1 MADDIVVAPVLN
13 LEGMKALGIMLSK
26 RFGQYEKDR
35 FAVEQQWLQ
44 NLRQHRGIYDPEISN
59 KIPDDQSRAYPKVTR
74 TKVVNTVA
82 RLMEMMFPQTE
93 KNYGI
98 AASPL
103 PDLSTEDLQKVLDL
117 LKSEQPAGAPPL
129 DDDTIEKAIKS
140 FADAK
145 AERMSVEVDDQ
156 LSELEYITVARRIVG
171 SAVLYSIGILEGP
184 QTIDKK
190 ARTWKPDP
198 LTGALTAMSIDKVA
212 PTYEFVPVW
221 EWYPDL
227 SAKQFSQSDGSFRR
241 HIWSRNQVSELAKR
255 SDFLP
260 DQVKL
265 FLKNNVTGNYK
276 ERHWETDL
284 RSQRSDKKNVENL
297 SGRKYEGWAFWGFVS
312 GKDLR
317 ACGVSIKDADL
328 ETEFEANVWGIG
340 DVVIKAQLNP
350 YDSKIRPY
358 HTFVFEEDDINLL
371 GNGLPA
377 VIRDSQLAV
386 CEAARMLLDNASI
399 VCGPQLEVNVDLL
412 MPGQSLDIYARKNW
426 LREGTGQEAG
436 MRAVQAI
443 TLESHMTE
451 LQAII
456 ELFMSFADNE
466 TALPP
471 PAMGDLSQGGSEA
484 LRTQGGASML
494 LGAAALPIRDTV
506 RNFDRF
512 TTSFI
517 SSLYFWNMQF
527 NTNEAIKGD
536 FQVIARGSTSL
547 IAKEVR
553 GTHLDQFMTTLT
565 PDEKM
570 YLNTRK
576 VLEERMKVR
585 DLPLEL
591 MEDKAVVDQKL
602 QEQAAQSQATAAGQA
617 AMIRAEVKATIAGAF
632 KDFALAIKAT
642 ASANADTFE
651 KTVEGIANAIDA
663 GSKPKPPTQS

>member
-1 MADDIVVAPVLN
+1 MADDIVAPTLN
-13 LEGMKALGIMLSK
+13 PEGIKALGILLYS

-35 FAVEQQWLQ
+35 KEVELQWLR

-98 AASPL
+98 EASPL
-103 PDLSTEDLQKVLDL
+103 PDLATEDLQLVLDQL
-117 LKSEQPAGAPPL
+117 ATENTAGGAL
-129 DDDTIEKAIKS
+129 DDSVIEKAIKS

-145 AERMSVEVDDQ
+145 AERMAVEIDDQ
-156 LSELEYITVARRIVG
+156 LSELEYITLARRIVG
-171 SAVLYSIGILEGP
+171 SAVLYSVGILEGP

-198 LTGALTAMSIDKVA
+198 ITGALKAVAIEKVA
-212 PTYEFVPVW
+212 PAYEFVPVW

-227 SAKQFSQSDGSFRR
+227 SAKMFAQTDGSFRR
-241 HIWSRNQVSELAKR
+241 HIWSRHQVSELAKR
-255 SDFLP
+255 TDFIES
-260 DQVKL
+260 QVKR
-265 FLKNNVTGNYK
+265 FLRDNLSGNYR

-284 RSQRSDKKNVENL
+284 RSQRSDKSNVNNL
-297 SGRKYEGWAFWGFVS
+297 SGRKYEGWSFWGFVS
-312 GKDLR
+312 GRDLR
-317 ACGVSIKDADL
+317 ACGVAVKDTDL
-328 ETEFEANVWGIG
+328 DTEFEANVWGL
-340 DVVIKAQLNP
+340 DNVVIKAQLNP
-350 YDSKIRPY
+350 YDAQIRPY

-371 GNGLPA
+371 GTGLPA

-386 CEAARMLLDNASI
+386 CEASRMLLDNASI
-399 VCGPQLEVNVDLL
+399 VCGPMLETNVDLL
-412 MPGQSLDIYARKNW
+412 MPGQSLDIYARKNF
-426 LREGTGQEAG
+426 LREGTGVEAG
-436 MRAVQAI
+436 MRAVNSI
-443 TLESHMTE
+443 TLDSHMTE

-456 ELFMSFADNE
+456 ELFMGFADSE

-517 SSLYFWNMQF
+517 SSLYHWNMQF

-553 GTHLDQFMTTLT
+553 GTHLDQFITTLS

-570 YLNTRK
+570 YLKTRE

-585 DLPLEL
+585 DLPLTL
-591 MEDKAVVDQKL
+591 MEDKEIVDKKL
-602 QEQAAQSQATAAGQA
+602 QEQAAQAQATAAGQA

-632 KDFALAIKAT
+632 KDFALAIKAS

-663 GSKPKPPTQS
+663 GAKPTTKS